1 MKYKNRPNVRLDIK
15 FRFFDKGMTAKRFFK
30 DKLIEKEFDLYVRY
44 LYACGIKSIEL
55 EEKNHITDVGKMAY
69 KDFSVKSKYSNQA
82 PQKEWEKGK

>member
-55 EEKNHITDVGKMAY
+55 EELEI
-69 KDFSVKSKYSNQA
+69 
-82 PQKEWEKGK
+82 EEKK